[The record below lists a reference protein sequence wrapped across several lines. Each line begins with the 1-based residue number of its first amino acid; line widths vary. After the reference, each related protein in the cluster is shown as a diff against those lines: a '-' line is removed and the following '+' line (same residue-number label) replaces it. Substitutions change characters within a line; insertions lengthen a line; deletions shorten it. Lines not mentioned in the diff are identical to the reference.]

1 MKPCAF
7 TELISK
13 HNIYYDLKR
22 TMKAISIQFSFRRLL
37 MHFLAWLTLVPS
49 LKVRNFFASYSFS
62 HILFSPNAI
71 SVAVCSVLVRYLNKI
86 LKGISIFSITY
97 SCLSNKRVYTLK
109 CWGFF
114 PLYTLLLDHT
124 CLLFFH

>member
-86 LKGISIFSITY
+86 LKGISIFFITY
-97 SCLSNKRVYTLK
+97 LIYFSDVYSIKKASSILAVHNVT
-109 CWGFF
+109 FI
-114 PLYTLLLDHT
+114 D
-124 CLLFFH
+124 